1 MNIDDLREDIA
12 MMEEEIDS
20 GVSKNATEYFDLL
33 DIADMYDEDRD
44 KCVELIEKFR
54 DKHGY
59 KINII

>member
-1 MNIDDLREDIA
+1 M
-12 MMEEEIDS
+12 
-20 GVSKNATEYFDLL
+20 VCQKNATEYFDLL